1 MRKIYIFSIPTLED
15 NFPVQLNPT
24 IQTMLNRKS
33 IRRFTSEQ
41 PSDKIINTIVQAG
54 QQAPFASQLGSL
66 LLSRKIDKH
75 PFKAPLL
82 FTICVDAHKWEL
94 IMERREWQM
103 IADDLMLLVMGM
115 QDAALMAQNMVIAAE
130 TFDLGSCFLGAAP
143 FHAQKIIKQF
153 NLPARV
159 FPMVQLAMGYPA
171 EDPQPRPR
179 YPLEFVLFEDQYPDF
194 SEDTIQDAMYQMDQG
209 FLNQNYYQKNQSM
222 IKLTSGRRE
231 NYTYDNYSWTEHICR
246 KWGQQFFPNSLI
258 DQLTICGFNITRIM
272 EDKPVDNQDS
282 QPSNIQE

>member
-1 MRKIYIFSIPTLED
+1 M
-15 NFPVQLNPT
+15 QLNPT

-33 IRRFTSEQ
+33 IRKFTSEQ
-41 PSDKIINTIVQAG
+41 PSDEIINTIVQAG
-54 QQAPFASQLGSL
+54 QQTPFASQLGSF
-66 LLSRKIDKH
+66 LLSRNSNKH
-75 PFKAPLL
+75 PFEAPLL

-94 IMERREWQM
+94 IMERRDWQM
-103 IADDLMLLVMGM
+103 LADDLMLLVMGM

-130 TFDLGSCFLGAAP
+130 SFDMGSCFLGAAP

-153 NLPARV
+153 NLPARI

-171 EDPQPRPR
+171 EDPRPRPR

-194 SEDTIQDAMYQMDQG
+194 SDNTIQDAMDQMDQG
-209 FLNQNYYQKNQSM
+209 YLEQDYYQNNQAM
-222 IKLTSGRRE
+222 IKLTGGQKE
-231 NYTYDNYSWTEHICR
+231 NYTYENYSWTEHICR

-258 DQLTICGFNITRIM
+258 DQLEICGFNITRVM

-282 QPSNIQE
+282 QPLNLQE